1 MPNQKLRIEPLEAKS
16 RVVAGKAII
25 LDVVSPDS
33 WKEMK
38 RQIAGAIR
46 IAPEEFGTLYK
57 EILPKD
63 KDIIAYCT

>member
-1 MPNQKLRIEPLEAKS
+1 MPGRRLRIEPDKAKAE
-16 RVVAGKAII
+16 VDAGEAII

-33 WKEMK
+33 WKSMR

-46 IAPEEFGTLYK
+46 IEPEEFSTRYK
-57 EILPKD
+57 DLPLE